1 MEEGKDF
8 VVNADASVTY
18 LNGESGK
25 TNIENEDLY
34 SERGRWFTRCRT
46 PNVFP
51 RKRLR

>member
-34 SERGRWFTRCRT
+34 LS
-46 PNVFP
+46 
-51 RKRLR
+51 LIHI